1 MRNALGN
8 DNEKYFKK
16 CSVKSGVFF
25 DNRQIL
31 IINEN
36 IFTTKKIAP
45 ESIDLIVTSP
55 PYNVDIKY
63 NSHNDQLTYPE
74 YLAFSKRWMK
84 QCYRW
89 LKNDG
94 RFCLN
99 VTLDKN
105 KGGQQSA
112 GADLITIAKKIGFAY
127 HSTIFWNEGNISRRT
142 A

>member
-1 MRNALGN
+1 MC
-8 DNEKYFKK
+8 Y
-16 CSVKSGVFF
+16 
-25 DNRQIL
+25 
-31 IINEN
+31 
-36 IFTTKKIAP
+36 TKKKISP

-105 KGGQQSA
+105 KGGQQSV

-127 HSTIFWNEGNISRRT
+127 HSTIFWNEGNISLRT
-142 A
+142 AWGS